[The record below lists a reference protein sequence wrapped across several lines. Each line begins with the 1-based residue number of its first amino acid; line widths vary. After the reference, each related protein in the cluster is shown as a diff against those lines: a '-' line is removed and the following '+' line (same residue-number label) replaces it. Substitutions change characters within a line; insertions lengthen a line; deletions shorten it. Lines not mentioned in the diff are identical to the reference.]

1 VIFQEQLLY
10 EDEIS
15 INSKELVFYNEDDPE
30 TEDVDESETVK
41 ERLTPRIR
49 VELDKDFFQ
58 TRILDKEGS
67 DDISNLDNFKLYFQ
81 RNCFRSL

>member
-1 VIFQEQLLY
+1 M
-10 EDEIS
+10 S

-58 TRILDKEGS
+58 TRI
-67 DDISNLDNFKLYFQ
+67 Y
-81 RNCFRSL
+81 R